1 MGTDLW
7 QFVIVLL
14 NEGSNNMY
22 SYVMFG
28 ERDADIVL
36 DSLELLEISWSWWAR
51 RRRREKERFRMI

>member
-36 DSLELLEISWSWWAR
+36 DSLELLEISWRWWAR
-51 RRRREKERFRMI
+51 RRRREKE